1 MLIDNEED
9 ILKVQK
15 EPVFESIVYTCN
27 KTFRCRQFIR
37 INTNQIA
44 SKNHTSLIKVYAI
57 IESLLP
63 KDTKI
68 NVKEELEEPYEAIGF
83 DPKLYKNDK
92 KKLISNPHKR

>member
-9 ILKVQK
+9 ILKSQK

-37 INTNQIA
+37 SNTNQIA
-44 SKNHTSLIKVYAI
+44 SKNYASLIKVYVM

-63 KDTKI
+63 
-68 NVKEELEEPYEAIGF
+68 
-83 DPKLYKNDK
+83 
-92 KKLISNPHKR
+92 

>member
-37 INTNQIA
+37 NNTNQIA
-44 SKNHTSLIKVYAI
+44 SKNYILFIKLYAM

-63 KDTKI
+63 
-68 NVKEELEEPYEAIGF
+68 
-83 DPKLYKNDK
+83 
-92 KKLISNPHKR
+92 